1 MQIMSTITELLNGVD
16 IEGEVTLF
24 LCSAVA
30 FIVLAGFRNKKR
42 VKNTAKANTFQ
53 VERVEP
59 AREVNDTRVPDVDWV
74 QTDKALRSAF
84 EAEDYWQV
92 LKCWNDLKH
101 LPQSSIHLSMVVR
114 SMRFCNKGAYIIVGE
129 IKSFLKTHQQMR
141 SIGFVNELLEPLSR
155 RSEDAQVVDLFMRM
169 IPSLN
174 LLKDSRTFE
183 ILLTMHAASRSALKA
198 QELVTEMETRRVPIS
213 PRARVAMMTLAVH
226 TNNIEA
232 ALQAFQALKSS
243 WDERDTWAVSMFA
256 VKSHKISILV
266 QIVTLACQKQHV
278 CELSAALEGMSL
290 PDEVLDA
297 ARKQFMHM
305 SDVDLATTITVMEK
319 GDASNA
325 PLYDALIACS
335 KSRTTARAPWRA
347 RGHRDAET
355 DASTS
360 EGSRSDS
367 EEEYHCQAKPTT
379 PWISN
384 ARMYRESANKASANN
399 QEGDDSE

>member
-1 MQIMSTITELLNGVD
+1 MQIMSTIIELLNGVD
-16 IEGEVTLF
+16 IEAEVTLF

-30 FIVLAGFRNKKR
+30 FVVLAGFRNKKH
-42 VKNTAKANTFQ
+42 VKNTCKANTLQFEQ
-53 VERVEP
+53 VEP
-59 AREVNDTRVPDVDWV
+59 ARATNDTQAADVDWV

-84 EAEDYWQV
+84 EAEDHWQV

-101 LPQSSIHLSMVVR
+101 LPQSSIHLSMVIR

-198 QELVTEMETRRVPIS
+198 QELVNEMETRRVPIS
-213 PRARVAMMTLAVH
+213 PRARVAMMTLALH

-232 ALQAFQALKSS
+232 TLEAFQALKSY
-243 WDERDTWAVSMFA
+243 WDQRETWAVSMFA
-256 VKSHKISILV
+256 VKSHKISILL

-278 CELSAALEGMSL
+278 CELSGALEGMSL
-290 PDEVLDA
+290 PDEVLEA
-297 ARKQFMHM
+297 ARKQFVHM
-305 SDVDLATTITVMEK
+305 SDVDLATTIAVMEK
-319 GDASNA
+319 GDTSKA
-325 PLYDALIACS
+325 PFYDALIACS

-347 RGHRDAET
+347 KSHRYAEA

-367 EEEYHCQAKPTT
+367 EEECYCQARHTT

-384 ARMYRESANKASANN
+384 ARMYRESVNQANAINPV
-399 QEGDDSE
+399 GDDSE